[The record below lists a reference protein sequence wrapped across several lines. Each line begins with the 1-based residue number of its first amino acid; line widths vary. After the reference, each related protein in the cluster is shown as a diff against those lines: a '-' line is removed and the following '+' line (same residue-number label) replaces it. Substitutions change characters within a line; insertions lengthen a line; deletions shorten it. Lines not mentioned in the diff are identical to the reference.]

1 MNLFQLTFTIEK
13 EMVLREFLASRD
25 ISKRTLTAIK
35 YQGGKLLVNGIER
48 DVRYSLQTGDVVSV
62 VFPPE
67 ELSDGLLAEDG
78 QLNIIYEDD
87 ALLIIQKPSGQS
99 TIPSSHHRTGTV
111 ANYVAGKFQEE
122 KIPATVHVIT
132 RLDYDTSGLVCI
144 AKNRHIHHLLS
155 KQLHEGSFTRVY
167 EAIVEGYVE
176 ENQLT
181 IEAPIGRK
189 PNSIIERMVCEEGQ
203 KAKTHMRVIER
214 FTLKGQPFTCVALVL
229 ETGRT
234 HQIRVHMSW
243 LGHPLVGDDLYGG
256 KKGLMN
262 RQALHCKHLSFN
274 HPITE
279 EEKTFTC
286 SLPPDMQHILNQKV

>member
-1 MNLFQLTFTIEK
+1 MNLFQLTFIVE
-13 EMVLREFLASRD
+13 EEIILREFLAYRD

-48 DVRYSLQTGDVVSV
+48 DVRFNLQTGDEVNV

-67 ELSDGLLAEDG
+67 KLSEGLLAEAG
-78 QLNIIYEDD
+78 PLNIVFEDD
-87 ALLIIQKPSGQS
+87 VLLIVQKPFGQS
-99 TIPSSHHRTGTV
+99 TIPSAHHRTGTV

-122 KIPATVHVIT
+122 KIPATVHIIT

-155 KQLHEGSFTRVY
+155 KQLNEGTFTRVY

-176 ENQLT
+176 KNQLT

-189 PNSIIERMVCEEGQ
+189 PNSIIERIVCEEGQ
-203 KAKTHMRVIER
+203 MARTHVRVVER
-214 FTLKGQPFTCVALVL
+214 FTLKGQPFTRVALVL

-256 KKGLMN
+256 KKELMN
-262 RQALHCKHLSFN
+262 RQALHCTSLSFS
-274 HPITE
+274 HPITK
-279 EEKTFTC
+279 EKTMVTC
-286 SLPPDMQHILNQKV
+286 PLPTDIQFMLNQNV